1 MNRPSRFLAALALA
15 GSALVAHA
23 ATIVIRNG
31 DGPGVGFN
39 DTTTVAP
46 VGNNP
51 GTTLGQQR
59 LNVYQAVA
67 DQWGA
72 ALPSSVDIIVYATWE
87 PLSCDESSG
96 VLGSAGTI
104 FVNANFPNAPFA
116 DTWYNSALANKLAGT
131 DLILPDPSARD
142 PAAQEGA
149 DIRARFNVNIG
160 NPTCL
165 PDSPFYLGLDNNH
178 GTKIDFYSVLLH
190 ELGHGLGFQVI
201 TDAQS
206 GRRIGNPALPSVWEQ
221 FMLDND
227 TGKTWVQMT
236 TRERKA
242 SALNFRGLVWQGN
255 SVTTNS
261 TGVLTLGTAEAI
273 FSTSPPQTFAVGTAE
288 YGPALTATGVTS
300 VPATINRQR
309 GEVGPGCSPYDAGN
323 IAAVTGRIA
332 IVDRGG
338 CTFVIK
344 SKNAQNAG
352 AIAVVI
358 VNNVAGGPISPAGT
372 DGTITIPTVG
382 VSKDDGSTIKSA
394 LRRNSPNLTLHL
406 NTSLLAG
413 ADANNRVFLYTPSA
427 FEGGSSVSHW
437 DTSATRNL
445 LMEPFI
451 NDDLDHSIGAPNDL
465 TLQLFIDI
473 GWFTVIP

>member
-1 MNRPSRFLAALALA
+1 MNKPSRFVFALALA
-15 GSALVAHA
+15 GSALTAHAA

-31 DGPGVGFN
+31 DGPNVGFN
-39 DTTTVAP
+39 DPTPVAP
-46 VGNNP
+46 VGKNN

-67 DQWGA
+67 AKWGA
-72 ALPSSVDIIVYATWE
+72 ALTSSVPIVVYATWE
-87 PLSCDESSG
+87 PLACDESSG
-96 VLGSAGTI
+96 VLGSAGTV
-104 FVNANFPNAPFA
+104 FVNSNFPNAKFP
-116 DTWYNSALANKLAGT
+116 DTWYNAALANKLAGT
-131 DLILPDPSARD
+131 DLVPPDPSSTN
-142 PAAQEGA
+142 PLEVYGV
-149 DIRARFNVNIG
+149 DIRARFNVNLG
-160 NPTCL
+160 TTGCL
-165 PDSPFYLGLDNNH
+165 DDSPFYLGLDNKH
-178 GTKIDFYSVLLH
+178 GTAIDFYSVLLH

-206 GRRIGNPALPSVWEQ
+206 GRRLGNPALPSVWER

-227 TGKTWVQMT
+227 AGRTWFEMST
-236 TRERKA
+236 IERKQ
-242 SALNFRGLVWQGN
+242 SAVNFRGLVWSGAA
-255 SVTTNS
+255 VTAQSAN
-261 TGVLTLGTAEAI
+261 VLTYGTAEAI
-273 FSTSPPQTFAVGTAE
+273 FNTSPAQTFAVGTAE
-288 YGPALTATGVTS
+288 YGDPLTATGITAI
-300 VPATINRQR
+300 PATINRQR

-323 IAAVTGRIA
+323 TAAVAGRIA
-332 IVDRGG
+332 LVDRGG

-358 VNNVAGGPISPAGT
+358 VNNVAGGPVSPAGT
-372 DGTITIPTVG
+372 DATITIPTVG
-382 VSKDDGSTIKSA
+382 ISKDDGATIKSA
-394 LRRNSPNLTLHL
+394 LRRNSPTLTLRL

-413 ADANNRVFLYTPSA
+413 ADANKRVFLYTPSA

-451 NDDLDHSIGAPNDL
+451 NDDLDHEVKPPSDL

-473 GWFTVIP
+473 GW